1 MEIIRYI
8 KFIEKNLNKISENI
22 NGKEINI
29 MVINY

>member
-8 KFIEKNLNKISENI
+8 KFIEKNLSDNIS
-22 NGKEINI
+22 GKEINI